1 MTVDSS
7 GNIPVRSTNSAR
19 TVDQKTLPS
28 LKRMNI
34 LKLPL
39 IPSRSGD
46 HTEEVELVQDHQ
58 QFVNVP
64 TVGTK
69 PLKHD
74 QSPAAIPNA
83 LNAIHPFVELL
94 KIQINPL

>member
-1 MTVDSS
+1 MP
-7 GNIPVRSTNSAR
+7 GLWIK
-19 TVDQKTLPS
+19 KTLPS

-69 PLKHD
+69 LLKHD

-83 LNAIHPFVELL
+83 LNVIHPFVELL